1 MNSLLFILVITF
13 ATFIQTSAGFGFSMV
28 ALSIISLFLPMITG
42 SVIAV
47 LCMLPLTLYIAINN
61 RKHINWK
68 IFTIPFIVAILFTQI
83 GIRLLMITDNGIL
96 LKLLG
101 IALIGFSLF
110 SLFARAEIKFQ
121 PNLGVKFFFGMLSG
135 LFSGLFTMG
144 GPPIAIYML
153 AASNTKEEYNSTMQ
167 LYFLCTASISAITH
181 FMYGNITMEVIR
193 YVGLAYIGVFL
204 GTILG
209 RKLFKTLSGEKIR
222 KLVYGIMLV
231 MGFVVLIR

>member
-1 MNSLLFILVITF
+1 MNTLLFILVITF

-28 ALSIISLFLPMITG
+28 ALSIISLFLPMLTG

-47 LCMLPLTLYIAINN
+47 LCMLPLTSYIAFNN
-61 RKHINWK
+61 RKHINWN
-68 IFTIPFIVAILFTQI
+68 IFTIPFIVAIIFTQI
-83 GIRLLMITDNGIL
+83 GIHLLMVTDNGVL

-110 SLFARAEIKFQ
+110 SLFAKAEIKFQ
-121 PNLGVKFFFGMLSG
+121 PTLRIKFFFGMLSG

-167 LYFLCTASISAITH
+167 VYFLCTASISAVTH
-181 FMYGNITMEVIR
+181 LLYGNITMEVIR

-209 RKLFKTLSGEKIR
+209 RKLFKTLSSEKIR
-222 KLVYGIMLV
+222 KLVYGIMLI